1 MNVYEW
7 NCFDRTVPMTSIDGA
22 FDYHLP
28 GVRCSCEDGSVVAP
42 GEFAFPA
49 FAFDQANPL
58 FTDEEFRVSVSL
70 EELEAIRRSI
80 LDPVGRSVWMPPGA
94 ELGPYVGTS
103 HTTKLTDFVDGGHIL
118 VSKAA
123 VERLAQAGVHLLT
136 GPAQVR
142 CRGKLLDSHWV
153 LHVEPTLEPTLT
165 KATLEAKSMVC
176 CPQCGV
182 CRCTKHQRS
191 VKPGER
197 RLDGRQVPKG
207 PTLFRLYEWGQ
218 LLATD
223 EDVDTVSGL
232 GLSGVTFEKW
242 GEVE

>member
-80 LDPVGRSVWMPPGA
+80 STP
-94 ELGPYVGTS
+94 
-103 HTTKLTDFVDGGHIL
+103 
-118 VSKAA
+118 
-123 VERLAQAGVHLLT
+123 
-136 GPAQVR
+136 
-142 CRGKLLDSHWV
+142 
-153 LHVEPTLEPTLT
+153 
-165 KATLEAKSMVC
+165 
-176 CPQCGV
+176 
-182 CRCTKHQRS
+182 
-191 VKPGER
+191 
-197 RLDGRQVPKG
+197 
-207 PTLFRLYEWGQ
+207 
-218 LLATD
+218 
-223 EDVDTVSGL
+223 
-232 GLSGVTFEKW
+232 W
-242 GEVE
+242 GEACGCRPGRAWGRT